1 MEVLQIENKLR
12 QRKKKVQE
20 LEVSLV
26 KLQLAKKLLREAL
39 GDSPVA
45 NKGIEQIDAA
55 MYQIKSD
62 IKDLA

>member
-1 MEVLQIENKLR
+1 MEVLQTENKLR

-39 GDSPVA
+39 GDSPFA